1 MLPYLEA
8 GIPIVVSVRFTRA
21 ELSEAGYATNG
32 YLLVIVGF
40 TAAGD
45 VIVNDPAS
53 SDDAAWSDDAAVRRV
68 YPRAEFANVWLPS
81 TKSGGVAYVIQPARG
96 HAQ

>member
-21 ELSEAGYATNG
+21 ELPEAGYATSG

-53 SDDAAWSDDAAVRRV
+53 SDDAAVRRV

-81 TKSGGVAYVIQPARG
+81 TKSGGVAYVIQRAGG
-96 HAQ
+96 HAH